1 MKDENN
7 ARSKSERW
15 AELRFSVVGGLLA
28 SPPRRGELRQLLEG
42 LSEQS
47 WLHPITGEPT
57 QYSFST
63 IERWYYR
70 CLIERGSPVA
80 ALRRKVRGDSGKPRV
95 LDDFFK
101 ELILQQ
107 YQAHPSWSYKL
118 HADNIQA
125 VLEEKGQPC
134 PSYSSILR
142 YMQSRGLF
150 KEKRKRNHLRPGA
163 AVARARIQS
172 KEVRSFEV
180 EYVNGLW
187 HLDFHH
193 CSRQVLSSNG
203 RWYTPICLAVLDDNS
218 RLCCH
223 LQWYWQEDTKSL
235 VHGFSQALQKRGL
248 PRSLLTDNGSA
259 MMSAEFRQGLLR
271 LGIQHETTLPY
282 SPHQNGKQEAM
293 FGSVEGRLIAMI
305 EGYKELSLAQL
316 NVATLAW
323 FEMEDNRSLHEEIG
337 CTPLER
343 YLRGNN
349 VSRPSPSS
357 EELRLA
363 FRRETTRKQRRTDGT
378 ISIEGKRFEVPAR
391 YHHFKEL
398 RVHYAAWDLSCVHL
412 VDKNT
417 GVVLCSL
424 YPLDKQANADGKRR
438 SREQLSDTEQAPATE
453 TEVAPLLRKL
463 MAEYAATG
471 LPPAYLPEDE

>member
-1 MKDENN
+1 MKDRRDV
-7 ARSKSERW
+7 RSKSERW
-15 AELRFSVVGGLLA
+15 AEFRFSVVGSLLS
-28 SPPRRGELRQLLEG
+28 SPPARGELRESLKV

-47 WLHPITGEPT
+47 WKHPISGEPT
-57 QYSFST
+57 QYSLPT

-70 CLIERGSPVA
+70 CMKEQGSPVE
-80 ALRRKVRGDSGKPRV
+80 ALKRKVREDSGRQRV
-95 LDDFFK
+95 LDKLLK
-101 ELILQQ
+101 EFILQQ
-107 YQAHPSWSYKL
+107 YKEHPSWSYKL

-134 PSYSSILR
+134 PSYATIRR
-142 YMQSRGLF
+142 YMQSQGLF
-150 KEKRKRNHLRPGA
+150 KEKRKRNHLRTGA
-163 AVARARIQS
+163 IAARERIQN

-180 EYVNGLW
+180 GYVNGLW

-193 CSRQVLSSNG
+193 CSRQVLGSDG
-203 RWYTPICLAVLDDNS
+203 LWHTPICLAVIDDNS

-235 VHGFSQALQKRGL
+235 VHGFSQALQKRRL

-259 MMSAEFRQGLLR
+259 MISAEFRQGLLR

-282 SPHQNGKQEAM
+282 SPHQNGKQEVM
-293 FGSVEGRLIAMI
+293 FGSVEGRLIAML
-305 EGYKELSLAQL
+305 EGCKELSLAQL
-316 NVATLAW
+316 NEATLAW
-323 FEMEDNRSLHEEIG
+323 FEMEYNRSLHEEIA

-343 YLRGNN
+343 YLKGNN

-357 EELRLA
+357 EELRQA
-363 FRRETTRKQRRTDGT
+363 FRRETSRQQRRSDGT
-378 ISIEGKRFEVPAR
+378 ISIEGKRFEVPSR
-391 YHHFKEL
+391 YRHFREL
-398 RVHYAAWDLSCVHL
+398 RVHYAVWDLSRVHL

-424 YPLDKQANADGKRR
+424 YPLDKKANADGKRR
-438 SREQLSDTEQAPATE
+438 SREQLSTTKQEPTRE
-453 TEVAPLLRKL
+453 KGVAPLLRRL